1 MYLNGPEMLRETI
14 RAKGHSNVTARHRT
28 TFEITKEGQLTPQGD
43 CIIAVS
49 ADRGLTD
56 FSEEFRMALK
66 SEDALLEIRMVCCG
80 IEENVISRGHPDL
93 SFTNHEEMVVRKSLF
108 ICGRTLAVGA
118 DKASC
123 DFNRDFVKK
132 LGEGNPITVELTIIN
147 KTKSG

>member
-1 MYLNGPEMLRETI
+1 MLRETI
-14 RAKGHSNVTARHRT
+14 HAKGHLNITARHRT
-28 TFEITKEGQLTPQGD
+28 TFEITKESHLTPQGD
-43 CIIAVS
+43 CIIAVC

-80 IEENVISRGHPDL
+80 IEEKVISRGHPDL
-93 SFTNHEEMVVRKSLF
+93 SFTNHEEMVVRKSFF

-132 LGEGNPITVELTIIN
+132 LSEGNPITVELTIIN
-147 KTKSG
+147 ETKSG